1 MVKRLPVYDDAEEA
15 LFEAQDLM
23 YDAFEES
30 DAGRRRALAV
40 EALTI
45 SPDCA
50 DAYLLLAE
58 ETPLEIEQKLE
69 LLEAGVAAGERALG
83 AETFVHDVGS
93 FWLAFETRPYM
104 RVRAALAETLW
115 ELERHDEAVGHMRE
129 LLRLNPNDN
138 QGNRDVLVE
147 WLLFLERWDELD
159 ELFETYEED
168 RAAVMV
174 YTRALAGFCRHGES
188 EEAERLLVAAIECN
202 ALVPQ
207 YLTGLKP
214 LLKRLPDAY
223 SIGDRREALLY
234 ASESKPLWKRVPG
247 ALAWLD

>member
-129 LLRLNPNDN
+129 LLRLNP
-138 QGNRDVLVE
+138 
-147 WLLFLERWDELD
+147 
-159 ELFETYEED
+159 TT
-168 RAAVMV
+168 
-174 YTRALAGFCRHGES
+174 TRATATFSSSGSSSSSGGTSWTSCSRHTKKT
-188 EEAERLLVAAIECN
+188 AR
-202 ALVPQ
+202 P
-207 YLTGLKP
+207 
-214 LLKRLPDAY
+214 
-223 SIGDRREALLY
+223 
-234 ASESKPLWKRVPG
+234 
-247 ALAWLD
+247 